1 VAGTYVRWG
10 KKLELNEKEGEI
22 EGGKG
27 RYMKPEVCGEQR
39 KRERKKKKPSPEEE
53 KKIAKSGMSGLKGE
67 PKNNQMGRK
76 G

>member
-39 KRERKKKKPSPEEE
+39 KRERKKKKKDKSIRG
-53 KKIAKSGMSGLKGE
+53 KKDSKVGDVGAERRTKK
-67 PKNNQMGRK
+67 
-76 G
+76 